1 MRRLIKR
8 VEQLPDSLKSITGEP
23 KPARYAP
30 KRCYLRWD
38 QDHIGLDA
46 SPIAASTPVQS
57 SLGDAHVS
65 MSDLEMRLA
74 PEDCKAIKTKMPT
87 GAWG

>member
-1 MRRLIKR
+1 MIRPSKTGWKGVPALLGDREIARRQALMIRRLIKR

-38 QDHIGLDA
+38 QDHIGLDF
-46 SPIAASTPVQS
+46 
-57 SLGDAHVS
+57 
-65 MSDLEMRLA
+65 A
-74 PEDCKAIKTKMPT
+74 PR
-87 GAWG
+87 GV

>member
-1 MRRLIKR
+1 MIRRLIKR

-38 QDHIGLDA
+38 QDHIGLDHA
-46 SPIAASTPVQS
+46 LRQGFGGMGIAGNSFPEQQSPAAIRGWVRTRGFHM
-57 SLGDAHVS
+57 LGSRPA
-65 MSDLEMRLA
+65 
-74 PEDCKAIKTKMPT
+74 
-87 GAWG
+87 